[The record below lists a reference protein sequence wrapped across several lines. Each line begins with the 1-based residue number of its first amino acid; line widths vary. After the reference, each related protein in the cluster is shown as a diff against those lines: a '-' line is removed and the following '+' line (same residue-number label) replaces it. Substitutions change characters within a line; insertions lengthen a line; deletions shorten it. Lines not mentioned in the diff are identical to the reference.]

1 MSPVATVLIVED
13 NADLRE
19 MYQEILA
26 MSGHATSLAENAGEA
41 ITELAASRAEVVVLD
56 LGIAG
61 PVPALIDAVRAA
73 GARIVVA
80 SGAKDLAERAAAL
93 GAAAY
98 LVKPFSPELLSEAV
112 TSAAKR

>member
-1 MSPVATVLIVED
+1 MASVLIVED

-26 MSGHATSLAENAGEA
+26 MGGHTTSLAENAGEA
-41 ITELAASRAEVVVLD
+41 ITELAASRADVVVLD

-61 PVPALIDAVRAA
+61 PVPALIEAVRAA
-73 GARIVVA
+73 GGRIVLA
-80 SGAKDLAERAAAL
+80 SGAKDLPERAATL

-98 LVKPFSPELLSEAV
+98 LQKPFTPELLSETV
-112 TSAAKR
+112 TSVAKR